1 MSSAEEKR
9 PNDPTYAVLDS
20 EPGKWEVDGDTDSV
34 RNHALLHYLAN
45 LANSNNRDDV
55 FNFEFVESLV
65 RNGAD
70 INCMDTNGQ
79 TIFHEVARSW
89 NVDVAMFLV
98 EHG

>member
-1 MSSAEEKR
+1 M
-9 PNDPTYAVLDS
+9 
-20 EPGKWEVDGDTDSV
+20 DGDTDSV

-70 INCMDTNGQ
+70 INFMDINGQ

-98 EHG
+98 EHGWYSS